1 MKRLMILILFST
13 MIFAAGD
20 GSFRFVVVGDRTGG
34 CVAGVFPEIIDEVK
48 LFAPDFVM
56 CVGDLIHGYTGDT
69 MSLHAQ
75 WDTLI
80 GMVEQLSCP
89 FYYVAGNHD
98 IINEVDRAIYE
109 TRTGVK
115 RYYSFDY
122 ANSHFIILDN
132 TMTYW
137 TPPQEMDEEQVQW
150 LENDFQ
156 KNKDA
161 ENIFVFYHI
170 PTYLYA
176 LQSDTTEP
184 LMELFDEYGVSIVFT
199 GHHHQYSYYNRN
211 AVEYI
216 NVGSS
221 GGGMGSRD
229 YGRGHFFHYLFVTVK
244 GSENNIAVVRKDNVF
259 MRNLLTASDL
269 RVIDRVDEEAVE
281 IAPFMVRDGE
291 RSVTHDISAT
301 IHNFGPDS
309 IVQPVIWDYD
319 PARYTISPA
328 GMSVEI
334 ASDAAKR
341 YSFSVTVDDGSQIFP
356 IPHFAFL
363 YPFAYGKLCT
373 SYTYLPIK
381 RLKKVMKVK
390 SAPVIDGKL
399 ESVWQ
404 KAVPIAHYGGYGWQ
418 PDPLDDRTEVY
429 LCHDADNLYIAA
441 RCFESDFSQLTA
453 DATEHDGATY
463 SDDNLW
469 FFFDTNMDQ
478 QTYYQAIINSNGVV
492 FDRLCSLIDGES
504 TKDLSWTGPWEAKA
518 GREED
523 AWILEIRI
531 PRKELAPY
539 SEEQWGFNFRRLQ
552 TRVNDAAYWSLPFFH
567 DPTMF
572 GLIEFQ

>member
-13 MIFAAGD
+13 LIFAASD
-20 GSFRFVVVGDRTGG
+20 GSFRFAVVGDRTGG
-34 CVAGVFPEIIDEVK
+34 CVAGIFPEIIDEVK
-48 LFAPDFVM
+48 LFDPDFVM
-56 CVGDLIHGYTGDT
+56 CVGDLIHGYTSDT

-80 GMVEQLSCP
+80 GMVEQLACP

-98 IINEVDRAIYE
+98 IYNETDRAIYE

-122 ANSHFIILDN
+122 TNSHFIILDN

-137 TPPQEMDEEQVQW
+137 SPPQEMGEEQMQW
-150 LENDFQ
+150 LEKDLQ

-161 ENIFVFYHI
+161 DNIFVFYHI

-176 LQSDTTEP
+176 LEDDTTEP
-184 LMELFDEYGVSIVFT
+184 LMELFDKYGVRAVFT

-221 GGGMGSRD
+221 GGSTGTLD
-229 YGRGHFFHYLFVTVK
+229 FGRGHFYHYLFVTVK
-244 GSENNIAVVRKDNVF
+244 GGENSIAVVRKDNVF
-259 MRNLLTASDL
+259 ERNLLTASDL
-269 RVIDRVDEEAVE
+269 QVIARVDEEAVE
-281 IAPFMVRDGE
+281 IAPFAVGDGD
-291 RSVTHDISAT
+291 RNLSYDVAAT

-319 PARYTISPA
+319 AARYTISPTN
-328 GMSVEI
+328 MPLNI
-334 ASDAAKR
+334 ASDATER
-341 YSFSVTVDDGSQIFP
+341 YTFKVTVHDGSQVFP
-356 IPHFAFL
+356 IPHFTFL
-363 YPFAYGKLCT
+363 YPFAYGKSCT
-373 SYTYLPIK
+373 AYTYLPIK
-381 RLKKVMKVK
+381 RLKKVMRVK

-399 ESVWQ
+399 EAAWQ
-404 KAVPIAHYGGYGWQ
+404 KAIPIVHYGGYSWQ
-418 PDPLDDRTEVY
+418 PDPLDDQTEVY

-453 DATEHDGATY
+453 EATEHDGVTY
-463 SDDNLW
+463 LDDNLW
-469 FFFDTNMDQ
+469 FFFDTDMDQ

-492 FDRLCSLIDGES
+492 FDRLCSLIDGQS
-504 TKDLSWTGPWEAKA
+504 NRDLSWNGPWEVKA
-518 GREED
+518 GREEN

-531 PRKELAPY
+531 PKKELAPY

-552 TRVNDAAYWSLPFFH
+552 TKVNDAAYWSLPFFH
-567 DPTMF
+567 DPTTF
-572 GLIEFQ
+572 GLLAFQ